1 MPEENH
7 SHSSHG
13 GVLFD
18 SSASERMSSSGKQ
31 TWTVHDGKFFADAI
45 WSNKPQA
52 PQERRFLELSR
63 YEDIF
68 PPDTQGCRQMKT
80 WTGLSRSS
88 QVGLSFKAGDRRSV
102 REAEFLSATKDPKP
116 PKARARATSGTV
128 EAWLPRILSPV
139 SLQTLQAT
147 MHSIRTYDEF
157 TLGHVIGRGQF
168 AFIRQAMEADGT
180 KRALKVSL
188 APIGKSGE
196 AAGASHSDAFSD
208 EIDCF
213 LREGCMLAELSHP
226 FIVRSRGTGRIA
238 AEGGIE
244 YGFLVLD
251 VIEGRD
257 LRAHMT
263 RGLEMAT
270 VIRWSAQLAEA
281 LAFLHGRRIIH
292 RDVKSSNIMIITSS
306 HDVKLIDFGLALQF
320 SSVHEDSSVAA
331 PPILTDYQADRR
343 VGVFGYMPPE
353 VYNCQPYGPPVD
365 TFAYGVVLSQLLRA
379 AHPLAFTASMRVS
392 MRHLLWDVFQLGYV
406 ANMCTPAVPTKA
418 GRVLSSLLY
427 SCMAIDPARRPSMQ
441 EVLAQL
447 QLGATEFEIPWP
459 AEALEAAHAP
469 PPPPRRHGI

>member
-31 TWTVHDGKFFADAI
+31 TWTVHDGKFFADAL

-68 PPDTQGCRQMKT
+68 PPDTRGCRQMKT
-80 WTGLSRSS
+80 WSGLSRSS
-88 QVGLSFKAGDRRSV
+88 QVGLSFKPGDRRSV

-116 PKARARATSGTV
+116 PKARARASPGTV

-139 SLQTLQAT
+139 SLQSLQAK
-147 MHSIRTYDEF
+147 MHSIRTYNEF

-168 AFIRQAMEADGT
+168 AFIRQATEADGT

-188 APIGKSGE
+188 APIGNSGE
-196 AAGASHSDAFSD
+196 TTGDRHDPFSD

-213 LREGCMLAELSHP
+213 LREGCMLAELNHP

-306 HDVKLIDFGLALQF
+306 NDVKLIDFGLALQF
-320 SSVHEDSSVAA
+320 SSSADGGVDS
-331 PPILTDYQADRR
+331 PILTDYQADRR

-353 VYNCQPYGPPVD
+353 VYNCQPYGTPVD

-379 AHPLAFTASMRVS
+379 THPLAFTASMRVS
-392 MRHLLWDVFQLGYV
+392 MRHMLWDVFQIGYV
-406 ANMCTPAVPTKA
+406 ANMCTPTVPSKA
-418 GRVLSSLLY
+418 GRVLGSLLC
-427 SCMAIDPARRPSMQ
+427 SCMAIDPGRRSSMR

-447 QLGATEFEIPWP
+447 QLGAQELAIRWP
-459 AEALEAAHAP
+459 TDALAAAHAP
-469 PPPPRRHGI
+469 TPSPPPRRHAI